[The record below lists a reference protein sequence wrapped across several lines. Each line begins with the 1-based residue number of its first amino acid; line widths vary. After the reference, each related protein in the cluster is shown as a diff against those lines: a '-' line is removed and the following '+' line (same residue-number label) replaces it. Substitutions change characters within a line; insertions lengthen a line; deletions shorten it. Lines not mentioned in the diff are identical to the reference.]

1 VKEACRNFEEMI
13 QLYLDGRLSKE
24 GKKTFESHLDDC
36 LSCGTELQAFS
47 ALFSGLENM
56 PLDEP
61 PADFNAEVLSRI
73 PFPAIEPVPEKRS
86 LLGITS
92 GVVLAVALMT
102 LSSLGFY
109 SIVAGSGRIS
119 YVLSNGF
126 LKAVGVMEWLSL
138 NSLQG
143 VVDLVKMA
151 NDLPILSSLALLGR
165 IFLSVASTTI
175 TDPFFALMLSG
186 MTMIGI
192 ISSVIMARIVRPNWS
207 RVSVNGAGTNR
218 FLHFQ

>member
-1 VKEACRNFEEMI
+1 MI
-13 QLYLDGRLSKE
+13 QLYLDGCLSKGE
-24 GKKTFESHLDDC
+24 KRTFEGHIEGC
-36 LSCGTELQAFS
+36 VSCKTELEAFS
-47 ALFSGLENM
+47 VLFSGLENM

-61 PADFNAEVLSRI
+61 PTDFNAEVLSRI
-73 PFPAIEPVPEKRS
+73 PFRAMEPVSAKRS

-92 GVVLAVALMT
+92 GVVLAVALT
-102 LSSLGFY
+102 VLSSLGFY
-109 SIVAGSGRIS
+109 SIVADSGRIS
-119 YVLSNGF
+119 YTLSNGF

-143 VVDLVKMA
+143 VVNLVKMA

-165 IFLSVASTTI
+165 IFLSVASTII

-192 ISSVIMARIVRPNWS
+192 ISSVMMARIVRPNWS